1 MDFAPDISNK
11 GVEKMVMFGP
21 MQMFV
26 IGFPGNDFNG
36 MVYPAFDEA
45 RRKGIIRFVDYML
58 VSKDEDGNLQEI
70 EGTDLG
76 EAELIDLGA
85 GIGALMG
92 FGAAGEEGANVGWRE
107 GEKSVIENGFGFTQ
121 DDMDNVADDIP
132 NNSTA
137 LIMIIEHLWA
147 KDIKQQLMD
156 SNAVLI
162 AHGMLTR
169 DMFIQIGALAAAQE
183 EERKK
188 AKKAKPKKKRA
199 SKKK

>member
-1 MDFAPDISNK
+1 
-11 GVEKMVMFGP
+11 MVMFGP

-26 IGFPGNDFNG
+26 FGFPGNDFNG
-36 MVYPAFDEA
+36 MIYPAFDEA

-58 VSKDEDGNLQEI
+58 VSKDEDGNIQEI

-76 EAELIDLGA
+76 EAELVDLGA

-107 GEKSVIENGFGFTQ
+107 GEKAVIENGFGFTQ
-121 DDMDNVADDIP
+121 DDMDNIADAIP
-132 NNSTA
+132 DNSTA

-147 KDIKQQLMD
+147 KDIKQQLLD
-156 SNAVLI
+156 SNAVMI

-169 DMFIQIGALAAAQE
+169 DMFIQIGAIAAAE
-183 EERKK
+183 EAERKK